1 MKEASEA
8 MPTPKV
14 PMSKIRRVLQQLH
27 EARLSQRETARA
39 TGVSKTSVSE
49 IASCARAVG
58 LTWAQAQEL
67 DDEALQAR
75 LYPPPV
81 ACSSRHLEPD
91 WAQLHQ
97 QLKRPGV
104 TLQLLWEKYQS
115 PMTAARTSTA
125 LSARS
130 TRALRGC

>member
-67 DDEALQAR
+67 DDEALQGWR
-75 LYPPPV
+75 RCIRWP
-81 ACSSRHLEPD
+81 SSWP
-91 WAQLHQ
+91 
-97 QLKRPGV
+97 
-104 TLQLLWEKYQS
+104 
-115 PMTAARTSTA
+115 
-125 LSARS
+125 LSIRK
-130 TRALRGC
+130 T